1 MKNNELKNKVLDKIR
16 SNFKL
21 SDKQK
26 DMLEKCFVD
35 DINVPR
41 LETVIDIMIEYSM
54 GADILIPYILFQ
66 AYKTNKET
74 AQTLAEKDLTPEEKK
89 LFETFI
95 TVKDVRSLSRS
106 GEAESIRKI
115 FVAICQDIRI
125 VIVKFATIL
134 YDLKLIK
141 PPMSQEDLD
150 YVKLVNDVFAPLAER
165 LGLSAFKFAFE
176 DFCFE
181 LLEPKAFE
189 ELKNNIYLKKEDNE
203 KQILITKEK
212 LENVLSELGIKG
224 EIQYRQKHFASIYKK
239 LKSKAGSLE
248 NIYDIIA
255 MRVLVDTIEDCY
267 SVLGKI
273 HLIYK
278 PMSGRV
284 KDYIA
289 NPKPNGYQSLHTTI
303 IAENSRPLEIQIR
316 TFEMHKFSEYGIA
329 AHWIYKEK
337 RGQNKFDQKMTWF
350 RQMMENTQ
358 DLSSDE
364 FIETLKVDLYAE
376 SLFVQTP
383 KGKVLEFPVGAT
395 VLDFAY
401 AIHSDVGNR
410 CVGAKVNGKMVPIT
424 TKLSNGDVCEILT
437 NPNSKGPSR
446 DWLLKVK
453 SSNARAKIRAFF
465 KSELK
470 EENIRIGKLVLEQ
483 AIKNSGINLTKTQ
496 KEEYLLRIAGSIM
509 IETLDVL
516 YAEIGAGSLSAN
528 GIVGRIINLYNKD
541 KSLEIKENTIVVKKN
556 KDGVLVDGDSGLLV
570 RYAGCCTPVTG
581 DDIVGYISRG
591 RGVTIHRSSC
601 QNLKY
606 LEQER
611 LIKAEWQENAT
622 SRFVAVIKVHADDV
636 NSVIN
641 SLNSISRELKGK
653 LKGFGYK
660 EVKDELVFEIVVL
673 ISNKKELEDI
683 IKDFEH
689 VKFVRKV
696 YRSE

>member
-541 KSLEIKENTIVVKKN
+541 KSLEIRENTIVVKKN

-622 SRFVAVIKVHADDV
+622 SSFVAVIKVHADDV

-696 YRSE
+696 YRRE

>member
-401 AIHSDVGNR
+401 AIHSDVGKR

-622 SRFVAVIKVHADDV
+622 SSFVAVIKVHADDV

>member
-95 TVKDVRSLSRS
+95 TVKYVRSLSRS

-601 QNLKY
+601 QNL
-606 LEQER
+606 
-611 LIKAEWQENAT
+611 
-622 SRFVAVIKVHADDV
+622 
-636 NSVIN
+636 
-641 SLNSISRELKGK
+641 
-653 LKGFGYK
+653 
-660 EVKDELVFEIVVL
+660 
-673 ISNKKELEDI
+673 
-683 IKDFEH
+683 
-689 VKFVRKV
+689 
-696 YRSE
+696 

>member
-483 AIKNSGINLTKTQ
+483 AIKNSGINLTKPQ

-622 SRFVAVIKVHADDV
+622 SSFVAVIKVHADDV

>member
-1 MKNNELKNKVLDKIR
+1 MKDPNLKQQILQKILA
-16 SNFKL
+16 NFNL

-26 DMLEKCFVD
+26 DLLDRCFVD
-35 DINVPR
+35 EINLPR
-41 LETVIDIMIEYSM
+41 LETVIDVMIEYRM

-66 AYKTNKET
+66 AYKTNEKT
-74 AQTLAEKDLTPEEKK
+74 SLVLAANDLTVDEKK

-95 TVKDVRSLSRS
+95 IVKDVRAFSRS
-106 GEAESIRKI
+106 GETESIRKMFI
-115 FVAICQDIRI
+115 AICQDIRI

-134 YDLKLIK
+134 YDLKQIK
-141 PPMSQEDLD
+141 PPMTQEDAD

-176 DFCFE
+176 DFSFE
-181 LLEPKAFE
+181 LLEPQAYE
-189 ELKNNIYLKKEDNE
+189 ELKNNVYLKTEDNE
-203 KQILITKEK
+203 KQIEITKGK
-212 LENVLSELGIKG
+212 LQKVLEDLNIKG
-224 EIQYRQKHFASIYKK
+224 EIQYRQKHFSSIYKK
-239 LKSKAGSLE
+239 LKAKEGSLE

-255 MRVLVDTIEDCY
+255 MRVIVDTVEDCY
-267 SVLGKI
+267 SVLGKV

-303 IAENSRPLEIQIR
+303 IAENNRPLEIQIR

-337 RGQNKFDQKMTWF
+337 RGQNKFDQKMSWF
-350 RQMMENTQ
+350 RQMMENAQ
-358 DLSSDE
+358 QLSSDE
-364 FIETLKVDLYAE
+364 FIETLKVDLYSE

-383 KGKVLEFPVGAT
+383 KGKVLEFPVGST

-401 AIHSDVGNR
+401 AIHSDVGNK
-410 CVGAKVNGKMVPIT
+410 CVGAKINGKIVAIS
-424 TKLSNGDVCEILT
+424 TKLSNGDICEILT

-453 SSNARAKIRAFF
+453 SSNAMKKIRAFF

-470 EENIRIGKLVLEQ
+470 EENVRIGKLVLEQ
-483 AIKNSGINLTKTQ
+483 AIKNSSVQLTKQQ
-496 KEEYLLRIAGSIM
+496 KEDFLLRIANTMM
-509 IETLDVL
+509 IESLDVL

-528 GIVGRIINLYNKD
+528 SVVGRLVNLYNKEKPLD
-541 KSLEIKENTIVVKKN
+541 LKQNTLVVKKN

-581 DDIVGYISRG
+581 DDIIGYISRG
-591 RGVTIHRSSC
+591 RGVTIHRSTC
-601 QNLKY
+601 PNLKY
-606 LEQER
+606 FEQER
-611 LIKAEWQENAT
+611 LIKAEWQDNA
-622 SRFVAVIKVHADDV
+622 SSSFVAVIKVFADNV

-641 SLNSISRELKGK
+641 SLNTISRELKGK

-660 EVKDELVFEIVVL
+660 EIKDELVFEIVVL
-673 ISNKKELEDI
+673 ISNKNELEQI
-683 IKDFEH
+683 IKDFEN
-689 VKFVRKV
+689 VKYVRRV
-696 YRSE
+696 FRSE